1 MRFFNNAGPIKPKLH
16 YHIDPL
22 HRLDWEEIS
31 HYIAQQRYF
40 VLHAP
45 RQTGKTTT
53 LLAMMHALNQGD
65 DYTALYVNI
74 EGAQAARGDV
84 NAGIGEVLGAL
95 TAAAVLY
102 LGDERPGQMLAK
114 IKTHRGMQGALGELL
129 TRWCQQ
135 KNKPLVLMLDEVD
148 SLVGD
153 TLISLLRQIRAGY
166 EQRPAAFPQ
175 SLILCGVR
183 DIRDYRI
190 HTQHKEIITGGSAF
204 NIKAESLR
212 MGNFT
217 QEETRE
223 LWIQHSKETGQ
234 IFSESIFPELWE
246 DTRGQPWLVNALGH
260 EVIWKDRSA
269 RNREKSISLEDYKA
283 ARERLIQSRATHL
296 DQLTDKLREP
306 RVHKVI
312 AALLSTEETQLQM
325 PQDDMDYVEDIGL
338 IRRRP
343 HVHIS
348 NRIYQEIIPRELT
361 RVSQDFMIQESS
373 WYMQPDGRLDMEKL
387 LAAFQQFFRE
397 HSESWIERFAFKEAG
412 PQLLMQAF
420 LQRIVNGGGRVN
432 REYGLGRR
440 RTDLLI
446 EWPLDQGQ
454 GFWGPVQKVVI
465 ELKLLHKGK
474 KFDTVL
480 QEGLVQTADYA
491 DKAGAEEAHLMIFNR
506 RADIPWE
513 QKIMYKTMI
522 HEGRTIGMWGV

>member
-84 NAGIGEVLGAL
+84 GTGISAVCSAL
-95 TAAAVLY
+95 ARSADLY
-102 LGDERPGQMLAK
+102 LKNPSLRSWLREEGERVPAQDR
-114 IKTHRGMQGALGELL
+114 ISTIL
-129 TRWCQQ
+129 T
-135 KNKPLVLMLDEVD
+135 NFSSHLTKPLVLMLDEVD
-148 SLVGD
+148 SLIGD

-175 SLILCGVR
+175 TLILCGVR

-397 HSESWIERFAFKEAG
+397 HSESWTERFDFREAG